1 MPRSCRWYDVKEAS
15 MSYPPGG
22 SERRAGI
29 TSHDSMLTMQQQQQ
43 LGLEAGG
50 RYRPQD

>member
-1 MPRSCRWYDVKEAS
+1 

-22 SERRAGI
+22 SERRAGT
-29 TSHDSMLTMQQQQQ
+29 TSHGSMLTMQQHQQQ
-43 LGLEAGG
+43 LGLEADG

>member
-1 MPRSCRWYDVKEAS
+1 

-22 SERRAGI
+22 SERQTGT
-29 TSHDSMLTMQQQQQ
+29 TSHGSMPTMQQHQQ
-43 LGLEAGG
+43 LGLEADG